1 MERLRS
7 LDGLR
12 GLAAGIVLIH
22 HALLT
27 FPGFAAPYRG
37 GGPVDSPVVWAM
49 TYTPLHV
56 LWEGKAAVYIF
67 FVLSGIVLTLPV
79 MKREPDFGWAAYYPQ
94 RLLRLYVPVWA
105 AVALAVFWFTA
116 IPRDPDMSSLWVSGR
131 PQELEGG
138 AIMRALTLVSGH
150 GGLVSPLWSLR
161 WEIIFSLLLPVF
173 TLLALRLTRWRI
185 GVVIAMLAL
194 TTVGDAIGS
203 IALTVMPMFMLGC
216 VMATVLPDLTTS
228 LRNRPGWV
236 GMTAVLATLV
246 LLPAPWLAKASPLTA
261 PIAGSL
267 TALSALGAMLAV
279 YCALAVPVVRA
290 FLTTRPLQWLGLISF
305 SLYLVHE
312 PIVLASAHL
321 FGDADLRVAALV
333 SLPASLAVAALFH
346 RVVEMPAHTLSRT
359 VGEWVRRRTST
370 TPQRQPE
377 RVPVPR

>member
-1 MERLRS
+1 
-7 LDGLR
+7 
-12 GLAAGIVLIH
+12 VLIH

-27 FPGFAAPYRG
+27 FPSFAVPYRG

-79 MKREPDFGWAAYYPQ
+79 MKREPHFGWAAYYPQ

-105 AVALAVFWFTA
+105 AVALAVFWFTV

-138 AIMRALTLVSGH
+138 AIIRALTLVSGH

-173 TLLALRLTRWRI
+173 T
-185 GVVIAMLAL
+185 AL
-194 TTVGDAIGS
+194 TTAGDAIGS
-203 IALTVMPMFMLGC
+203 TALTVMPMFMLGC
-216 VMATVLPDLTTS
+216 VMATVLPDLTAS

-236 GMTAVLATLV
+236 GLTAVLATLV

-290 FLTTRPLQWLGLISF
+290 FLTTRPLQWLGLVSF

-346 RVVEMPAHTLSRT
+346 RVVEVPAHTLSRA
-359 VGEWVRRRTST
+359 VGEWVRRRTSP
-370 TPQRQPE
+370 TPDRQPELQPERQPE
-377 RVPVPR
+377 RVPVSR